1 MKLKRKKRLLLSLS
15 GLLVLLL
22 TNCEKDYE
30 ESTTNYNLTTSRFDI
45 RVLDSEQILSNA
57 KVMDELQKIA
67 GQTKA
72 QATGTGTPI
81 GTSRILYNSTYGF
94 SVNTAYVKY
103 VEDTT
108 TGKHSYNFPLT
119 RDSLV
124 TSHLENLLLSSRSD
138 GSYDAY
144 IVEYGFSKDEY
155 NAVSQTTLNNTTT
168 RYYPIDFDTSVFN
181 SGELNKMVLE
191 YSCVEIWSLEVV
203 PAHQGDNTGGEL
215 YTEEWV
221 LVSNECTWNYYDD
234 GTDGSSGSTTT
245 TTGVETSGGVGGSA
259 GGTSTTGDS
268 SDSGNNTDIGDTCKG
283 CGDSDIISSPA
294 TEPAEEPETPCDRIK
309 AGTGSAAYKQKF
321 KALNTPEK
329 FNLDHETGFCE
340 QEINGVKQYVDG
352 VADGTNHLKILPG
365 SMNGTHVHNN
375 KPETDTN
382 GNTFDAQIKMLS
394 PGDLKQLLGTC
405 QNANGNTPENAFVI
419 MISNEGIFA
428 ITIAEPIGALSEETK
443 TFLRGWKEGY
453 EDKAKE
459 ILREYSTL
467 SARKE
472 QLQKMFL
479 KALKKMQLDNKVAL
493 FEGQVENED
502 TSDINNYTIAWT
514 QKTLKNTFFGLTIEE
529 TPCD

>member
-245 TTGVETSGGVGGSA
+245 TTGVETSGGVGGSGS
-259 GGTSTTGDS
+259 GGSTGGTTGDN
-268 SDSGNNTDIGDTCKG
+268 SDTGDSCKG
-283 CGDSDIISSPA
+283 CSDGAIISIPA
-294 TEPAEEPETPCDRIK
+294 VESAVELITPCKKILDQLNNSDFKEKEHIVNSS
-309 AGTGSAAYKQKF
+309 SA
-321 KALNTPEK
+321 
-329 FNLDHETGFCE
+329 FNADHEIGFSQNSDNSFNE
-340 QEINGVKQYVDG
+340 LT
-352 VADGTNHLKILPG
+352 ADGG
-365 SMNGTHVHNN
+365 
-375 KPETDTN
+375 
-382 GNTFDAQIKMLS
+382 ML
-394 PGDLKQLLGTC
+394 
-405 QNANGNTPENAFVI
+405 
-419 MISNEGIFA
+419 
-428 ITIAEPIGALSEETK
+428 
-443 TFLRGWKEGY
+443 
-453 EDKAKE
+453 
-459 ILREYSTL
+459 
-467 SARKE
+467 
-472 QLQKMFL
+472 
-479 KALKKMQLDNKVAL
+479 
-493 FEGQVENED
+493 
-502 TSDINNYTIAWT
+502 
-514 QKTLKNTFFGLTIEE
+514 
-529 TPCD
+529 

>member
-1 MKLKRKKRLLLSLS
+1 MKLKRKKRLLLGLS

-22 TNCEKDYE
+22 TNCEKDYPE
-30 ESTTNYNLTTSRFDI
+30 ATLNNKLTTSRFDI
-45 RVLDSEQILSNA
+45 RVLNSEQIRSNA

-168 RYYPIDFDTSVFN
+168 RYYPIDFDTSVFD

-234 GTDGSSGSTTT
+234 GTDGSGGSTTT

-259 GGTSTTGDS
+259 GGTSTTGSS
-268 SDSGNNTDIGDTCKG
+268 SDSGNSTDIGDTCKG

-294 TEPAEEPETPCDRIK
+294 TEPAEELITPCSELKKLIDNPQTLQALNNLDTYVSDTKEWGYAIKTFPNSTVTAAPQVIQSDPKDPNRIK
-309 AGTGSAAYKQKF
+309 MEDYTGGDYYGAYHTHPTPSTGIVPMFSHGDVKWLFKVAKKHNKSPKRRQDYYVYFLTLTCVHGTYAIKIKDWIKF
-321 KALNTPEK
+321 SVFITNGYDNFFEELEK
-329 FNLDHETGFCE
+329 
-340 QEINGVKQYVDG
+340 KY
-352 VADGTNHLKILPG
+352 AK
-365 SMNGTHVHNN
+365 MNGSSAGSV
-375 KPETDTN
+375 
-382 GNTFDAQIKMLS
+382 
-394 PGDLKQLLGTC
+394 DL
-405 QNANGNTPENAFVI
+405 E
-419 MISNEGIFA
+419 
-428 ITIAEPIGALSEETK
+428 K
-443 TFLRGWKEGY
+443 TFLSLMKKYDMGMGLY
-453 EDKAKE
+453 ELSPDKTQWSE
-459 ILREYSTL
+459 LTL
-467 SARKE
+467 
-472 QLQKMFL
+472 
-479 KALKKMQLDNKVAL
+479 
-493 FEGQVENED
+493 NED
-502 TSDINNYTIAWT
+502 PA
-514 QKTLKNTFFGLTIEE
+514 TFYNPVTT
-529 TPCD
+529 TPCNE

>member
-144 IVEYGFSKDEY
+144 IVEYGFSKYEY

-234 GTDGSSGSTTT
+234 GTDGGSGSTTT
-245 TTGVETSGGVGGSA
+245 TTGVETSGGVGGSGS
-259 GGTSTTGDS
+259 GGSTGGTTGDN
-268 SDSGNNTDIGDTCKG
+268 SDTGDSCKG
-283 CGDSDIISSPA
+283 CSDGAIISIPA
-294 TEPAEEPETPCDRIK
+294 VESAVELITPCKKILDQLNNSDFKEKEHIVNSS
-309 AGTGSAAYKQKF
+309 SA
-321 KALNTPEK
+321 
-329 FNLDHETGFCE
+329 FNADHEIGFSQNSDNSFNE
-340 QEINGVKQYVDG
+340 LT
-352 VADGTNHLKILPG
+352 ADGGHALDIPINSNMIGYIHSHINRYEVPD
-365 SMNGTHVHNN
+365 SNGDGIPEEV
-375 KPETDTN
+375 KP
-382 GNTFDAQIKMLS
+382 IKMPS
-394 PGDLKQLLGTC
+394 PGDVIKFLILL
-405 QNANGNTPENAFVI
+405 QNADNNGIP
-419 MISNEGIFA
+419 
-428 ITIAEPIGALSEETK
+428 LSDVY
-443 TFLRGWKEGY
+443 GSM
-453 EDKAKE
+453 
-459 ILREYSTL
+459 YSAVNDYTL
-467 SARKE
+467 KFTGDIQDVLA
-472 QLQKMFL
+472 
-479 KALKKMQLDNKVAL
+479 N
-493 FEGQVENED
+493 
-502 TSDINNYTIAWT
+502 INNLR
-514 QKTLKNTFFGLTIEE
+514 TLKNNKTLDKKYMEYFKKYKLNREKAFLKFLKNEIGIEGIRLFKINGKTVKE
-529 TPCD
+529 KFLNENGGVSSQDC

>member
-1 MKLKRKKRLLLSLS
+1 LLLGLS

-22 TNCEKDYE
+22 TNCEKDYPDA
-30 ESTTNYNLTTSRFDI
+30 TLNNKLTTSRFDI

-268 SDSGNNTDIGDTCKG
+268 SDSGDSTDIGDTCKG

-329 FNLDHETGFCE
+329 FNLDHETGFNE

-352 VADGTNHLKILPG
+352 VVNGTNSLATPVE

-375 KPETDTN
+375 RPKTYEGSTLMY
-382 GNTFDAQIKMLS
+382 DAQIKMLS
-394 PGDLKQLLGTC
+394 PGDLTNLIKLM
-405 QNANGNTPENAFVI
+405 QNNNSEPEDAFTV
-419 MISNEGIFA
+419 MLSDEGIFA
-428 ITIAEPIGALSEETK
+428 ITILEPLTWTLE
-443 TFLRGWKEGY
+443 
-453 EDKAKE
+453 
-459 ILREYSTL
+459 LREKFSELNEYYKTYAKKIVDDYSSMTEI
-467 SARKE
+467 SRKNY
-472 QLQKMFL
+472 LTKMLL
-479 KALKKMQLDNKVAL
+479 KGLKKYNLEEKVAL
-493 FEGQVENED
+493 FEGEVENEAD
-502 TSDINNYTIAWT
+502 TDINNYNIKWNR
-514 QKTLKNTFFGLTIEE
+514 KSLKKNFLGYDVES
-529 TPCD
+529 TPCN